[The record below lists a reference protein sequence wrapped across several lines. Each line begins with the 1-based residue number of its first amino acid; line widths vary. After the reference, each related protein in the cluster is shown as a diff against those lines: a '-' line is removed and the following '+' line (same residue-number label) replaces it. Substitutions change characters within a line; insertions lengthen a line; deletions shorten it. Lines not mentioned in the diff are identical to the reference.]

1 MRNYIRHPSDIPIHV
16 LPAQAGVDDAQPLN
30 DISHGGLSFY
40 SRIAHVPGVVI
51 RLKIPL
57 VTPVFEAPGKVVWCR
72 ASTTGFIVGIEFL
85 DSVDM
90 FRARMVEQ
98 ICHIEHYKKTVR
110 ANEGRTLSS
119 QEAALEWIGKYAE
132 GFPLHDDNTQD

>member
-16 LPAQAGVDDAQPLN
+16 IPVDSGTDDAQPLN

-40 SRIAHVPGVVI
+40 SRTAHAPGVMI

-57 VTPVFEAPGKVVWCR
+57 VTPVFEASGKVVWCR
-72 ASTTGFIVGIEFL
+72 ASATGFIVGIEFL

-110 ANEGRTLSS
+110 AKEGRALSS

-132 GFPLHDDNTQD
+132 GFPLQDDDA

>member
-16 LPAQAGVDDAQPLN
+16 LPVESGADDAQPLN

-40 SRIAHVPGVVI
+40 SCTAHVPGMVI

-57 VTPVFEAPGKVVWCR
+57 VTPIFEAPGKVVWCR
-72 ASTTGFIVGIEFL
+72 ATTTGFIVGIEFL

-110 ANEGRTLSS
+110 ANEGRALSN
-119 QEAALEWIGKYAE
+119 QEAALEWISKYAQ
-132 GFPLHDDNTQD
+132 GFPLQDGDSQD

>member
-16 LPAQAGVDDAQPLN
+16 LPEESGAEATQPLN

-40 SRIAHVPGVVI
+40 ARTAHAPGTVI

-57 VTPVFEAPGKVVWCR
+57 VTPAFEAPGKVVWCR
-72 ASTTGFIVGIEFL
+72 ASATGFLVGIEFL
-85 DSVDM
+85 DSADI

-98 ICHIEHYKKTVR
+98 ICHIEHYKKTVL
-110 ANEGRTLSS
+110 ANEGRTLSN
-119 QEAALEWIGKYAE
+119 QEAALEWISKYAE
-132 GFPLHDDNTQD
+132 GFPLQDNDT